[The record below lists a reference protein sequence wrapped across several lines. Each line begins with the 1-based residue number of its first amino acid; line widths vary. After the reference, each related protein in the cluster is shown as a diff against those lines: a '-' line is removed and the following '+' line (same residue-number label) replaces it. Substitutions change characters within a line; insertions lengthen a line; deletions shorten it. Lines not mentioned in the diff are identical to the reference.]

1 MILYGAG
8 ISDSNRHTHD
18 NLPVALIG
26 GGLGAS
32 VIGQHINYKND
43 IPVTNLLL
51 TMLDRLD
58 IHPERIGDST
68 GRLAI

>member
-8 ISDSNRHTHD
+8 ISDSNRHLHD
-18 NLPVALIG
+18 KLPALLVG

-32 VIGQHINYKND
+32 AMGQHIDYKKD

-51 TMLDRLD
+51 TMLDRLEVRPD
-58 IHPERIGDST
+58 RIGDST
-68 GRLAI
+68 GAIVF